1 MKKDSIDILKLDKR
15 ATELARDMSASMA
28 RPGLSSMTES
38 LMVCIAGVCKFIQM
52 ISMILGVE
60 PKELSETFVKG
71 IEDYFKKG
79 GDPVITSVGEV
90 LKEKGN

>member
-1 MKKDSIDILKLDKR
+1 MKKDSIDVLKLDRR
-15 ATELARDMSASMA
+15 AIEFARDMSRSMA

-38 LMVCIAGVCKFIQM
+38 LMVCIAGVCKFIQA
-52 ISMILGVE
+52 LGMMLGIE

-79 GDPVITSVGEV
+79 GDPLITSIGESM
-90 LKEKGN
+90 KEKGN